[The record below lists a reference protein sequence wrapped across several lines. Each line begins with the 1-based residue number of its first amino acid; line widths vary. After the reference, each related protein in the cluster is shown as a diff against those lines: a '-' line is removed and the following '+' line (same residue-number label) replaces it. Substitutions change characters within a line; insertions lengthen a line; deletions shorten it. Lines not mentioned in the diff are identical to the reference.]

1 MIPIDGELRHDI
13 GLLGSPSF
21 EIPRSVN
28 SRQAARDL
36 SRKQFRRRL
45 TGKNR
50 HNIATMAIYLL
61 LNWVRLY
68 VTLLLGFTTVDLYQ
82 PYGIWALVGGTV
94 VAAVFNFFW
103 SVVIE
108 RAATGFR
115 RLQPQFCSIY
125 EPYFW
130 WHERFWKLSTQPAVF
145 NGTPFKA
152 IAWRMLGVPTGRR
165 LFDDGASM
173 SEKTLVRLGDDCTL
187 NAGVVLQAHSM
198 EDGVFKSDHIA
209 VGSGVLARRRVVRP
223 LRRHDRRR
231 RGARAR
237 LVRHE
242 GHRGA
247 DPGPVAGQPGAGGR
261 GRGAV
266 AGAHADLSA
275 VSPPRGLIGSRT

>member
-1 MIPIDGELRHDI
+1 
-13 GLLGSPSF
+13 
-21 EIPRSVN
+21 
-28 SRQAARDL
+28 
-36 SRKQFRRRL
+36 
-45 TGKNR
+45 
-50 HNIATMAIYLL
+50 MAIYLL

-68 VTLLLGFTTVDLYQ
+68 ITLLLGFTTVDLYQ
-82 PYGIWALVGGTV
+82 PYGIWALAGGAV

-187 NAGVVLQAHSM
+187 NAGVILQAHSM

-209 VGSGVLARRRVVRP
+209 VGSGVTLGTASFIHYGVTIGDGAVLAPDSFVMKGTEVP
-223 LRRHDRRR
+223 T
-231 RGARAR
+231 RAR
-237 LVRHE
+237 WQGNPAREV
-242 GHRGA
+242 
-247 DPGPVAGQPGAGGR
+247 
-261 GRGAV
+261 AV
-266 AGAHADLSA
+266 AAESRVRDADLSCWT
-275 VSPPRGLIGSRT
+275 GSRT